1 MTARNRR
8 RLTVFPALLAGLL
21 PLAAMAQTIG
31 YGPLGG
37 GSSASGGSSAAGGGS
52 APQSADAPESA
63 EPAKRPA
70 SGKRAGVSKKVEISP
85 YIEAG
90 QVVTAELSPGDDV
103 LTYSRIAAGV
113 EMALAGRNNGASVSL
128 RYERQIGWSDR
139 ASNGD
144 VISGLARGYTTIAP
158 GLRLDAGALATRTS
172 VESSGAGLPSTIR
185 DGDSVTQVY
194 SVYAGPSLTTHVGDV
209 GVNANYRLGYTK
221 VEYPKS
227 FAVLPGQR
235 AVDVFDDSVTQAA
248 GIHAGVKPFDV
259 LPVGLGA
266 GATYYREDI
275 SNLDQRVEDFA
286 ARADVTVPV
295 SQTVALVGGVG
306 YEHVEISSRDALRDA
321 AGDPVVGP
329 NGRYVTDKSSPRVLA
344 YDVDGLIWDA
354 GVIWR
359 PSRRTA
365 LEAHIGRRYGSTSVY
380 GSFAYAPNAR
390 SSFNVSVYDN
400 VAGFGGQVNRALADL
415 PSEFSSVRNP
425 LTGDI
430 GGCVATLEKGSCLP
444 GSLSSVRSSTFR
456 ARGVMATYGVDL
468 GRYSAGIGGGY
479 DRRRFIGAR
488 GTVLEAANGQTD
500 ENFWLSTYLNG
511 RIDQHSS
518 FATSLYANW
527 FQSGSVLEG
536 DTSAVGAT
544 AAYNRLLMRNLTATA
559 ALGLDGVKRDAPLE
573 DDWTASALVS
583 VRYNF

>member
-1 MTARNRR
+1 MSARTTR
-8 RLTVFPALLAGLL
+8 RLTLLSALLAGVL
-21 PLAAMAQTIG
+21 PLAAMAQTT
-31 YGPLGG
+31 P
-37 GSSASGGSSAAGGGS
+37 GSAASGSGSNGGVDG
-52 APQSADAPESA
+52 PQSADPSEGTQS
-63 EPAKRPA
+63 AKRPS
-70 SGKRAGVSKKVEISP
+70 SGRRAGVSKKVEISP

-90 QVVTAELSPGDDV
+90 QVVTADLSPGDDV

-128 RYERQIGWSDR
+128 RYERQIGWSDK
-139 ASNGD
+139 ANDGD

-194 SVYAGPSLTTHVGDV
+194 SVYAGPSLATNLGDI
-209 GVNANYRLGYTK
+209 GVNANYRIGYTK
-221 VEYPKS
+221 VESPKS
-227 FAVLPGQR
+227 FIAQPGQR
-235 AVDVFDDSVTQAA
+235 PVDVFDDSVAQAA
-248 GIHAGVKPFDV
+248 SIHAGVKPLDV

-306 YEHVEISSRDALRDA
+306 YEHVEISSRDAVRDA
-321 AGDPVVGP
+321 AGDPVIGA
-329 NGRYVTDKSSPRVLA
+329 NGRYVTDKSAPRVLA

-365 LEAHIGRRYGSTSVY
+365 LEAHVGRRYGSTSVY
-380 GSFAYAPNAR
+380 GSFAYSPNGR

-430 GGCVATLEKGSCLP
+430 GGCVASLEQGSCLP

-468 GRYSAGIGGGY
+468 GRYSAGLGGGY

-488 GTVLEAANGQTD
+488 GTVLEAVNGQVD
-500 ENFWLSTYLNG
+500 ENYWLSSYFNG
-511 RIDQHSS
+511 RIDEHSS

-527 FQSGSVLEG
+527 FQSGSVLNG
-536 DTSAVGAT
+536 DRSAVGAT
-544 AAYNRLLMRNLTATA
+544 AAYNRSLLRNLTATA
-559 ALGLDGVKRDAPLE
+559 ALGLDGVNREAPLE
-573 DDWTASALVS
+573 DDWSASALFAL
-583 VRYNF
+583 RYNF